1 MTLTGL
7 RFEIIDN
14 VRTLGKKVN
23 LGGRLAEDNFRWNVK
38 KDVTLKRAELTYK
51 FMNNDD
57 VVTFV
62 NILYLILAWT
72 FCCHILRFYCTKI
85 ISFRN

>member
-1 MTLTGL
+1 M
-7 RFEIIDN
+7 IDN

-23 LGGRLAEDNFRWNVK
+23 FGERLAEDNFRWNVR

-57 VVTFV
+57 VVT
-62 NILYLILAWT
+62 NLHL
-72 FCCHILRFYCTKI
+72 
-85 ISFRN
+85 

>member
-1 MTLTGL
+1 MSGFGHFVKMSLKGL

-23 LGGRLAEDNFRWNVK
+23 LGERLAEDNFRWNVR

-57 VVTFV
+57 VVT
-62 NILYLILAWT
+62 NLHL
-72 FCCHILRFYCTKI
+72 
-85 ISFRN
+85 